1 MLTPDS
7 RSLFLFAS
15 NLTYLNH
22 GGFGAIPRSVL
33 DEKKRILDEIE
44 KNPTDFLSHKLRRQ
58 WHQVAE
64 NIACRFSCRPNS
76 VALVDNATDG
86 VEAVLRSLSLRA
98 VDEILITS
106 MTYGAVAMAAQH
118 IAGKQGAKVTVAE
131 LRFPGPEPE
140 QCIAAIAQ
148 TITPRTKIAILD
160 HITSSTALL
169 MPLKE
174 MIDACRAHGIPVLVD
189 GAHAPGQI
197 ALDITDLKADWYVGN
212 LHKWYFVPRGCGFL
226 WAAPGQESGLMP
238 NVLSWDIN
246 QPFPSNFAWTGTRD
260 PSNWLA
266 IPAAFDFM
274 DRLGESAVR
283 EHNHQLIRNA
293 IALLADMWKFRV
305 STPDTMTAAMTLV
318 PAPEGLLYPATEEG
332 RGRLEADLKD
342 KRNIVLNPA
351 FAHEGRIWLRI
362 TAQIYNDLADYEKL
376 GKIVLAMRSNSG
388 DSKPERE
395 ATTTS

>member
-22 GGFGAIPRSVL
+22 GGYGATPRSVL
-33 DEKKRILDEIE
+33 SEKKRILDEIE
-44 KNPTDFLSHKLRRQ
+44 KNPMDFLSHKIRPQ

-64 NIACRFSCRPNS
+64 KIASRLSLKPNS
-76 VALVDNATDG
+76 VAIVDNATDG
-86 VEAVLRSLSLRA
+86 IETVLRSLPLTA

-118 IAGKQGAKVTVAE
+118 IAAKQGAKVTVAE
-131 LRFPGPEPE
+131 LRFPDPEPE
-140 QCIAAIAQ
+140 QYIAAIAQ

-160 HITSSTALL
+160 HITSATALL

-174 MIDACRAHGIPVLVD
+174 MIDVCRARGVSVLVD

-197 ALDITDLKADWYVGN
+197 EIDIPALKADWYVGN

-283 EHNHQLIRNA
+283 KHNHQLIRNA

-318 PAPEGLLYPATEEG
+318 PGPEGLPYPATEEG

-342 KRNIVLNPA
+342 KHNIVLNPA
-351 FAHEGRIWLRI
+351 FAHEGRIWLRM
-362 TAQIYNDLADYEKL
+362 TAQIYNDLGDYEKL
-376 GKIVLAMRSNSG
+376 GKIVLALRSNSG
-388 DSKPERE
+388 KRKPGPE